1 MDTSRAH
8 ARERDEAD
16 PISGLADRF
25 EAPGLYMD
33 GNSLGP
39 VSRDAERTL
48 TRVREEWRTVAI
60 EGWTDGD
67 PPWFGYAERLGDRL
81 ADLVGATPAEC
92 VVANSTT
99 VNIHAL
105 VDTFLESGKV
115 VVNELDFP

>member
-8 ARERDEAD
+8 ARERDETD
-16 PISGLADRF
+16 PLSGLADRF

-48 TRVREEWRTVAI
+48 TRVRGEWRTVAI

-67 PPWFGYAERLGDRL
+67 PPWFGYAERLGDRI
-81 ADLVGATPAEC
+81 AGLVGADPAEC

-99 VNIHAL
+99 HSAGVAP
-105 VDTFLESGKV
+105 TRSARRS
-115 VVNELDFP
+115 PSRSA